1 MIRWFKKE
9 PPPPSGPDFS
19 HVDSVAKAR
28 ELFGRGELEQLFLLP
43 LEFGG
48 EDLPPNVVYVP
59 VGIAA
64 VKSGIDRDVIGPLVA
79 DGKITSYS
87 ATPEYQGKSA
97 IPIAIRIVGSSPGEF
112 SATVRIWGEALARDR
127 ETPA

>member
-1 MIRWFKKE
+1 MMIRWFKKE

-28 ELFGRGELEQLFLLP
+28 ELFGRGQLEQLFLLP

-48 EDLPPNVVYVP
+48 EDVPPNVVYVP
-59 VGIAA
+59 AGIAA

-79 DGKITSYS
+79 EGKITSYS
-87 ATPEYQGKSA
+87 ATPEYQGRTV
-97 IPIAIRIVGSSPGEF
+97 IPIAIRI
-112 SATVRIWGEALARDR
+112 
-127 ETPA
+127 